1 MLIFA
6 HRGISGHFPENTLM
20 AFQAALEAG
29 CQAIELDVYALE
41 KQLVV
46 IHDRQLARTTN
57 GKGNLEDHTLASLAA
72 LDAGR
77 GESIPTLWQVLQ
89 LVANKTLLNIELK
102 GADTAELLLELL
114 QKAQQEL
121 QLDLAT
127 IIVSS
132 FNHRLLQ
139 QLRTLHPTL
148 ALGVLI
154 AHRPLDNA
162 AIASQLD
169 ACCLNCDRGFV
180 DAELVA
186 DAHQRGVKVYV
197 YTVNEARE
205 AKALAKIGVDGIFC
219 NYPVEASSWFG
230 DETTEKASY

>member
-6 HRGISGHFPENTLM
+6 HRGVSGHFPENTLLS
-20 AFQAALEAG
+20 FQAALDAG
-29 CQAIELDVYALE
+29 CKAIELDVYALHN
-41 KQLVV
+41 QLVV

-57 GKGNLEDHTLASLAA
+57 GSGNLDDYSLDSLFK

-77 GESIPTLWQVLQ
+77 GQTVPTLWQVLQ
-89 LVANKTLLNIELK
+89 LVANKVILNIELK
-102 GADTAELLLELL
+102 GADTAELLIAML
-114 QKAQQEL
+114 QKAQHDL
-121 QLDLAT
+121 QLDLST
-127 IIVSS
+127 IVVSS

-139 QLRTLHPTL
+139 QLRKLHSTL

-162 AIASQLD
+162 AIATQLD

-186 DAHQRGVKVYV
+186 DAHQRGLKVYV
-197 YTVNEARE
+197 YTVNDANEARE
-205 AKALAKIGVDGIFC
+205 LASIGVDGIFC
-219 NYPVEASSWFG
+219 NYPQEAQAWF
-230 DETTEKASY
+230 AV

>member
-6 HRGISGHFPENTLM
+6 HRGVSGHFPENTLM
-20 AFQAALEAG
+20 AFQAALDAQ
-29 CQAIELDVYALE
+29 CQAIELDVYALQN
-41 KQLVV
+41 QLVV

-57 GKGNLEDHTLASLAA
+57 GEGNLEDHTLESLSA

-77 GESIPTLWQVLQ
+77 GESVPTLWQVMQ
-89 LVANKTLLNIELK
+89 LVANKVVLNIELK
-102 GADTAELLLELL
+102 GADTAELLIALL
-114 QKAQQEL
+114 AKAQQEL
-121 QLDLAT
+121 KLDLST
-127 IIVSS
+127 IVVSS

-139 QLRTLHPTL
+139 QLRKLHPTL

-180 DAELVA
+180 DAELIN
-186 DAHQRGVKVYV
+186 DAHQRGIKVYV
-197 YTVNEARE
+197 YTVNDAREARE
-205 AKALAKIGVDGIFC
+205 LAKIGVDGIFC
-219 NYPVEASSWFG
+219 NYPQEAQNWFA
-230 DETTEKASY
+230 D

>member
-20 AFQAALEAG
+20 AFQAALDAQ
-29 CQAIELDVYALE
+29 CQAIELDVYALQN
-41 KQLVV
+41 QLVV

-57 GKGNLEDHTLASLAA
+57 GEGNLEDHTLESLSA

-77 GESIPTLWQVLQ
+77 GESVPTLWQVLQ
-89 LVANKTLLNIELK
+89 LVANKVVLNIELK
-102 GADTAELLLELL
+102 GADTAELLIDLL
-114 QKAQQEL
+114 AKAQQEL
-121 QLDLAT
+121 QLNLAT
-127 IIVSS
+127 IVVSS

-139 QLRTLHPTL
+139 QLRKLHSTL

-180 DAELVA
+180 DAELIN
-186 DAHQRGVKVYV
+186 DAHQRGIKVYV
-197 YTVNEARE
+197 YTVNDAREARE
-205 AKALAKIGVDGIFC
+205 LAKIGVDGIFC
-219 NYPVEASSWFG
+219 NYPQEAQNWFA
-230 DETTEKASY
+230 D

>member
-6 HRGISGHFPENTLM
+6 HRGVSGHFPENTLM
-20 AFQAALEAG
+20 AFQAALDAQ
-29 CQAIELDVYALE
+29 CQAIELDVYALQN
-41 KQLVV
+41 QLVV

-57 GKGNLEDHTLASLAA
+57 GEGNLEDHTLESLSA

-77 GESIPTLWQVLQ
+77 GESVPTLWQVLQ
-89 LVANKTLLNIELK
+89 LVANKVVLNIELK
-102 GADTAELLLELL
+102 GADTAELLIALL
-114 QKAQQEL
+114 AKAQQEL
-121 QLDLAT
+121 KLDLST
-127 IIVSS
+127 IVVSS

-139 QLRTLHPTL
+139 QLRKLHPTL

-180 DAELVA
+180 DAELIN
-186 DAHQRGVKVYV
+186 DAHQRGIKVYV
-197 YTVNEARE
+197 YTVNDAREARE
-205 AKALAKIGVDGIFC
+205 LAKIGVDGIFC
-219 NYPVEASSWFG
+219 NYPQEAQTWFA
-230 DETTEKASY
+230 D

>member
-6 HRGISGHFPENTLM
+6 HRGVSGHFPENTLM
-20 AFQAALEAG
+20 AFQAALDAQ
-29 CQAIELDVYALE
+29 CQAIELDVYALQN
-41 KQLVV
+41 QLVV

-57 GKGNLEDHTLASLAA
+57 GEGNLEDHTLESLSA

-77 GESIPTLWQVLQ
+77 GESVPTLWQVMQ
-89 LVANKTLLNIELK
+89 LVANKVVLNIELK
-102 GADTAELLLELL
+102 GADTAELLIALL
-114 QKAQQEL
+114 AKAQQEL
-121 QLDLAT
+121 QLDLST
-127 IIVSS
+127 VVVSS

-139 QLRTLHPTL
+139 QLRKLHPSL

-180 DAELVA
+180 DAELIQ
-186 DAHQRGVKVYV
+186 DAHQRGIKVYV
-197 YTVNEARE
+197 YTVNDAREARE
-205 AKALAKIGVDGIFC
+205 LAKIGVDGIFC
-219 NYPVEASSWFG
+219 NYPQEAKNWFA
-230 DETTEKASY
+230 D

>member
-6 HRGISGHFPENTLM
+6 HRGVSGHFPENTLM
-20 AFQAALEAG
+20 AFQAALDAQ
-29 CQAIELDVYALE
+29 CQAIELDVYALQN
-41 KQLVV
+41 QLVV

-57 GKGNLEDHTLASLAA
+57 GEGNLEDHTLESLSA

-77 GESIPTLWQVLQ
+77 GESVPTLWQVMQ
-89 LVANKTLLNIELK
+89 LVANKVVLNIELK
-102 GADTAELLLELL
+102 GADTAELLIALL
-114 QKAQQEL
+114 AKAQQEL
-121 QLDLAT
+121 KLDLST
-127 IIVSS
+127 IVVSS

-139 QLRTLHPTL
+139 QLRKLHPSL

-180 DAELVA
+180 DAELIN
-186 DAHQRGVKVYV
+186 DAHQRGIKVYV
-197 YTVNEARE
+197 YTVNDAREARE
-205 AKALAKIGVDGIFC
+205 LAKIGVDGIFC
-219 NYPVEASSWFG
+219 NYPQEAQNWFA
-230 DETTEKASY
+230 D

>member
-20 AFQAALEAG
+20 AFQAALDAQ
-29 CQAIELDVYALE
+29 CQAIELDVYALQN
-41 KQLVV
+41 QLVV

-57 GKGNLEDHTLASLAA
+57 GEGNLEDHTLESLSA

-77 GESIPTLWQVLQ
+77 GESVPTLWQVLQ
-89 LVANKTLLNIELK
+89 LVANKVVLNIELK
-102 GADTAELLLELL
+102 GADTAELLIALL
-114 QKAQQEL
+114 AKAQQEL
-121 QLDLAT
+121 KLDLST
-127 IIVSS
+127 IVVSS

-139 QLRTLHPTL
+139 QLRKLHSTL

-180 DAELVA
+180 DAELIN
-186 DAHQRGVKVYV
+186 DAHQRGIKVYV
-197 YTVNEARE
+197 YTVNDAREARE
-205 AKALAKIGVDGIFC
+205 LAKIGVDGIFC
-219 NYPVEASSWFG
+219 NYPQEAQNWFA
-230 DETTEKASY
+230 D

>member
-6 HRGISGHFPENTLM
+6 HRGVSGHFPENTLM
-20 AFQAALEAG
+20 AFQAALDAQ
-29 CQAIELDVYALE
+29 CQAIELDVYALQN
-41 KQLVV
+41 QLVV

-57 GKGNLEDHTLASLAA
+57 GEGNLEDHTLESLSA

-77 GESIPTLWQVLQ
+77 GESVPTLWQVLQ
-89 LVANKTLLNIELK
+89 LVANKVVLNIELK
-102 GADTAELLLELL
+102 GADTAELLIALL
-114 QKAQQEL
+114 AKAQQEL
-121 QLDLAT
+121 QLDLST
-127 IIVSS
+127 VVVSS

-139 QLRTLHPTL
+139 QLRKLHPSL

-180 DAELVA
+180 DAELIQ
-186 DAHQRGVKVYV
+186 DAHQRGIKVYV
-197 YTVNEARE
+197 YTVNDAREARE
-205 AKALAKIGVDGIFC
+205 LAKIGVDGIFC
-219 NYPVEASSWFG
+219 NYPQEAQNWFA
-230 DETTEKASY
+230 D

>member
-20 AFQAALEAG
+20 AFSAAVEAG

-41 KQLVV
+41 NQLVV

-57 GKGNLEDHTLASLAA
+57 GKGNLEDHTLATLAA

-77 GESIPTLWQVLQ
+77 GECVPTLWQVLQ
-89 LVANKTLLNIELK
+89 LVANKVLLNIELK
-102 GADTAELLLELL
+102 GADTAELLLALL
-114 QKAQQEL
+114 IRAQLEL
-121 QLDLAT
+121 QLDLTT
-127 IIVSS
+127 IVVSS
-132 FNHRLLQ
+132 FNHQLLQ
-139 QLRTLHPTL
+139 QLRQRHPTL

-154 AHRPLDNA
+154 AHRPIDNA
-162 AIASQLD
+162 AIATLLQ
-169 ACCLNCDRGFV
+169 ANCLNCDRGFV

-197 YTVNEARE
+197 YTVNTAREARE
-205 AKALAKIGVDGIFC
+205 LAGIGVDGIFC
-219 NYPVEASSWFG
+219 NYPVEARTWLS
-230 DETTEKASY
+230 DLYPLIP

>member
-20 AFQAALEAG
+20 AFQAALDAQ
-29 CQAIELDVYALE
+29 CKAIELDVYALQN
-41 KQLVV
+41 QLVV

-57 GKGNLEDHTLASLAA
+57 GEGNLEDHTLESLSA

-77 GESIPTLWQVLQ
+77 GESVPTLWQVLQ
-89 LVANKTLLNIELK
+89 LVANKVVLNIELK
-102 GADTAELLLELL
+102 GADTAELLIALL
-114 QKAQQEL
+114 AKAQQEL
-121 QLDLAT
+121 QLDLAS
-127 IIVSS
+127 IVVSS

-139 QLRTLHPTL
+139 QLRKLHSTL

-180 DAELVA
+180 DAELIN
-186 DAHQRGVKVYV
+186 DAHQRGIKVYV
-197 YTVNEARE
+197 YTVNDAREARE
-205 AKALAKIGVDGIFC
+205 LAKIGVDGIFC
-219 NYPVEASSWFG
+219 NYPQEAQNWFA
-230 DETTEKASY
+230 D

>member
-6 HRGISGHFPENTLM
+6 HRGVSGHFPENTLM
-20 AFQAALEAG
+20 AFQAALDAQ
-29 CQAIELDVYALE
+29 CQAIELDVYALQN
-41 KQLVV
+41 QLVV

-57 GKGNLEDHTLASLAA
+57 GEGNLEDHTLESLSA

-77 GESIPTLWQVLQ
+77 GESVPTLWQVLQ
-89 LVANKTLLNIELK
+89 LVANKVVLNIELK
-102 GADTAELLLELL
+102 GADTAELLIALL
-114 QKAQQEL
+114 AKAQQEL

-127 IIVSS
+127 IVVSS

-139 QLRTLHPTL
+139 QLRKLHPTL

-180 DAELVA
+180 DAELIN
-186 DAHQRGVKVYV
+186 DAHQRGIKVYV
-197 YTVNEARE
+197 YTVNDAREARE
-205 AKALAKIGVDGIFC
+205 LAKIGVDGIFC
-219 NYPVEASSWFG
+219 NYPQEAQNWFA
-230 DETTEKASY
+230 D

>member
-6 HRGISGHFPENTLM
+6 HRGVSGHFPENTLM
-20 AFQAALEAG
+20 AFQAALDAQ
-29 CQAIELDVYALE
+29 CQAIELDVYALQN
-41 KQLVV
+41 QLVV

-57 GKGNLEDHTLASLAA
+57 GEGNLEDHTLESLSA

-77 GESIPTLWQVLQ
+77 GESVPTLWQVLQ
-89 LVANKTLLNIELK
+89 LVANKVVLNIELK
-102 GADTAELLLELL
+102 GADTAELLIALL
-114 QKAQQEL
+114 AKAQQEL
-121 QLDLAT
+121 KLDLST
-127 IIVSS
+127 IVVSS

-139 QLRTLHPTL
+139 QLRKLHPTL

-180 DAELVA
+180 DAELIN
-186 DAHQRGVKVYV
+186 DAHQRGIKVYV
-197 YTVNEARE
+197 YTVNDAREARE
-205 AKALAKIGVDGIFC
+205 LAKIGVDGIFC
-219 NYPVEASSWFG
+219 NYPQEAQNWFA
-230 DETTEKASY
+230 D

>member
-6 HRGISGHFPENTLM
+6 HRGVSGHFQENTLM
-20 AFQAALEAG
+20 AFQAALDAQ
-29 CQAIELDVYALE
+29 CQAIELDVYALQN
-41 KQLVV
+41 QLVV

-57 GKGNLEDHTLASLAA
+57 GEGNLEDHTLESLSA

-77 GESIPTLWQVLQ
+77 GESVPTLWQVLQ
-89 LVANKTLLNIELK
+89 LVANKVVLNIELK
-102 GADTAELLLELL
+102 GADTAELLIALL
-114 QKAQQEL
+114 AKAQQEL
-121 QLDLAT
+121 KLDLST
-127 IIVSS
+127 IVVSS

-139 QLRTLHPTL
+139 QLRKLHPTL

-180 DAELVA
+180 DAELIN
-186 DAHQRGVKVYV
+186 DAHQRGIKVYV
-197 YTVNEARE
+197 YTVNDARE
-205 AKALAKIGVDGIFC
+205 AR
-219 NYPVEASSWFG
+219 
-230 DETTEKASY
+230 

>member
-6 HRGISGHFPENTLM
+6 HRGVSGHFPENTLM
-20 AFQAALEAG
+20 AFQSALDAQ
-29 CQAIELDVYALE
+29 CQAIELDVYALQN
-41 KQLVV
+41 QLVV

-57 GKGNLEDHTLASLAA
+57 GEGNLEDHTLESLSA

-77 GESIPTLWQVLQ
+77 GESVPTLWQVLQ
-89 LVANKTLLNIELK
+89 LVANKVVLNIELK
-102 GADTAELLLELL
+102 GADTAELLIALL
-114 QKAQQEL
+114 AKAQQEL
-121 QLDLAT
+121 KLDLST
-127 IIVSS
+127 IVVSS

-139 QLRTLHPTL
+139 QLRKLHPTL

-180 DAELVA
+180 DAELIN
-186 DAHQRGVKVYV
+186 DAHQRGIKVYV
-197 YTVNEARE
+197 YTVNDAREARE
-205 AKALAKIGVDGIFC
+205 LAKIGVDGIFC
-219 NYPVEASSWFG
+219 NYPQEAQNWFA
-230 DETTEKASY
+230 D

>member
-6 HRGISGHFPENTLM
+6 HRGVSGHFPENTLM
-20 AFQAALEAG
+20 AFQAALDAQ
-29 CQAIELDVYALE
+29 CQAIELDVYALQN
-41 KQLVV
+41 QLVV

-57 GKGNLEDHTLASLAA
+57 GEGNLEDHTLESLSA

-77 GESIPTLWQVLQ
+77 GESVPTLWQVLQ
-89 LVANKTLLNIELK
+89 LVANKVVLNIELK
-102 GADTAELLLELL
+102 GADTAELLIALL
-114 QKAQQEL
+114 AKAQHEL

-127 IIVSS
+127 IVVSS

-139 QLRTLHPTL
+139 QLRKLHPTL

-169 ACCLNCDRGFV
+169 ACSLNCDRGFV
-180 DAELVA
+180 DAELIN
-186 DAHQRGVKVYV
+186 DAHQRGIKVYV
-197 YTVNEARE
+197 YTVNDAREARE
-205 AKALAKIGVDGIFC
+205 LAKIGVDGIFC
-219 NYPVEASSWFG
+219 NYPQEAQNWFA
-230 DETTEKASY
+230 D

>member
-6 HRGISGHFPENTLM
+6 HRGVSGHFPENTLM
-20 AFQAALEAG
+20 AFQAALDAQ
-29 CQAIELDVYALE
+29 CQAIELDVYALQN
-41 KQLVV
+41 QLVV

-57 GKGNLEDHTLASLAA
+57 GEGNLEDHTLESLSA

-77 GESIPTLWQVLQ
+77 GESVPTLWQVMQ
-89 LVANKTLLNIELK
+89 LVANKVVLNIELK
-102 GADTAELLLELL
+102 GADTAELLIALL
-114 QKAQQEL
+114 AKAQQEL
-121 QLDLAT
+121 KLDLST
-127 IIVSS
+127 IVVSS

-139 QLRTLHPTL
+139 QLRKLHPSL

-180 DAELVA
+180 DAELIQ
-186 DAHQRGVKVYV
+186 DAHQRGIKVYV
-197 YTVNEARE
+197 YTVNDAREARE
-205 AKALAKIGVDGIFC
+205 LAKIGVDGIFC
-219 NYPVEASSWFG
+219 NYPQEAQNWFA
-230 DETTEKASY
+230 D

>member
-6 HRGISGHFPENTLM
+6 HRGVSGHFPENTLM
-20 AFQAALEAG
+20 AFQAALDAQ
-29 CQAIELDVYALE
+29 CQAIELDVYALQN
-41 KQLVV
+41 QLVV

-57 GKGNLEDHTLASLAA
+57 GEGNLEDHTLESLSA

-77 GESIPTLWQVLQ
+77 GESVPTLWQVLQ
-89 LVANKTLLNIELK
+89 LVANKVVLNIELK
-102 GADTAELLLELL
+102 GADTAELLIALL
-114 QKAQQEL
+114 AKAQQEL
-121 QLDLAT
+121 KLDLSP
-127 IIVSS
+127 IVVSS

-139 QLRTLHPTL
+139 QLRKLHPTL

-180 DAELVA
+180 DAELIN
-186 DAHQRGVKVYV
+186 DAHQRGIKVYV
-197 YTVNEARE
+197 YTVNDAREARE
-205 AKALAKIGVDGIFC
+205 LAKIGVDGIFC
-219 NYPVEASSWFG
+219 NYPQEAQNWFA
-230 DETTEKASY
+230 D